1 MDLREHKCYIQPIPK
16 HEHSPK
22 RKTKAKL
29 KKDLKINSEAS
40 VYAEPPIF
48 VYVDYEAMF
57 SEDGTHLP
65 ICICAQTSENDT
77 SYTFYGDDCSK
88 KFLEFLTN
96 LTADQYKVPREVI
109 CIFHDLKGYDSI
121 FQDKSYWL
129 TVVQIPAANSVLV
142 TEQIKSMDRLSV
154 HV

>member
-16 HEHSPK
+16 HEDSPK
-22 RKTKAKL
+22 WKTKAKL

-65 ICICAQTSENDT
+65 ICICAQTSGDDT

-109 CIFHDLKGYDSI
+109 CIFHDLKWYDSI
-121 FQDKSYWL
+121 FQDRSYWL
-129 TVVQIPAANSVLV
+129 TVVQIPASNSVCNRAHQV
-142 TEQIKSMDRLSV
+142 NG
-154 HV
+154 